1 MTKEQA
7 KELIPIITAFSKG
20 EEVQMKDNKGRWDTL
35 VNPDFTRG
43 PENYRIKPASE
54 YRPFKNA
61 EECWK
66 EMQNHKHLG
75 WIKFKDRTK
84 DGYTN
89 VCAVRNDG
97 VLFRSL
103 AITFKEA
110 FENYVFVDGSPF
122 GIKEW

>member
-61 EECWK
+61 KECWN
-66 EMQNHKHLG
+66 EMEKHSHFG
-75 WIKFKDRTK
+75 WIKFK
-84 DGYTN
+84 GGESCIH
-89 VCAVRNDG
+89 CA
-97 VLFRSL
+97 
-103 AITFKEA
+103 AIENRGIFYNSANWIFKSMFDDFTFI
-110 FENYVFVDGSPF
+110 DGSPF
-122 GIKEW
+122 GIKEE